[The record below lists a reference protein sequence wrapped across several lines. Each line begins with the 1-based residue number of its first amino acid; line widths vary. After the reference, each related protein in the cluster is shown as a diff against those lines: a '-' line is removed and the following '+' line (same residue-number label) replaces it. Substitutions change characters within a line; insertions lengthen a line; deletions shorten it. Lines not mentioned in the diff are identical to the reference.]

1 MMKKLYFVTKQI
13 QTCFVVDEDDAPEDI
28 ERLARKYL
36 KEEEHCGRPEN
47 FLSVPVEITDI
58 KQLPED
64 WIEAL
69 PWGDSEETTVKEF
82 LRLQKLKP
90 FE

>member
-1 MMKKLYFVTKQI
+1 MKKLYFVTKQI
-13 QTCFVVDEDDAPEDI
+13 QTCFVVDENYTPEDI
-28 ERLARKYL
+28 QRLARKYL
-36 KEEEHCGRPEN
+36 KEEEHCRRPEN

-58 KQLPED
+58 KHLPED
-64 WIEAL
+64 WVEAL
-69 PWGDSEETTVKEF
+69 LWGDSEEINVKEF